1 MHVVW
6 RVQKVTLDLASVR
19 YRALLPCASLT
30 DAGVSCTLTATADK
44 RAVEKASHVVIVKAF
59 TPADIELAQHAKS
72 CGKHVYFDLCDNV
85 FVNGY
90 GKSSAL
96 PPARALEQM
105 AESLTAIVVPTQ
117 ALAQAVRR
125 ALGSVPVAVIPDGL
139 EDAVALSK
147 QRQLVSQFNG
157 QVCARSNVVRNL
169 LESMLNRLRPT
180 SHALP
185 AVQTGTRLIVWFGNH
200 GSPWSNFGL
209 SDILLFREPL
219 EQLALERSIVLVVV
233 SNNRGRY
240 EQEIRPIAVPSIYL
254 EWTPEVLHDVLRQ
267 ADVVIAPNSGDEFSL
282 CKSSNRTVMA
292 LVAGVPVVAS
302 PTHAL
307 EQLRDCVWLDD
318 PLTGLRRYLDDR
330 KLKSQH
336 LKCARRLMAMYYAA
350 PVIGGMWKRLL
361 QGQA

>member
-6 RVQKVTLDLASVR
+6 RVQKVSLDLASVR
-19 YRALLPCASLT
+19 YRALLPCVSLA
-30 DAGVSCTLTATADK
+30 DEGVSCALTATADK
-44 RAVEKASHVVIVKAF
+44 RVIEKASHVVIVKAF
-59 TPADIELAQHAKS
+59 TPSDIELARHARA
-72 CGKHVYFDLCDNV
+72 CGKRVYFDLCDNV
-85 FVNGY
+85 FVDGY
-90 GKSSAL
+90 GKSSTL

-105 AESLTAIVVPTQ
+105 AEHLTAIVVPTH
-117 ALAQAVRR
+117 ALAKAVRK
-125 ALGSVPVAVIPDGL
+125 ALGSVHVEVIPDGL
-139 EDAVALSK
+139 EDEAVLTK
-147 QRQLVSQFNG
+147 QRQLVAQFNG
-157 QVCARSNVVRNL
+157 QVYGAKNSPRAWLEGMLKRL
-169 LESMLNRLRPT
+169 LPIGR
-180 SHALP
+180 ALP
-185 AVQTGTRLIVWFGNH
+185 EIQKGASVIVWFGNH

-209 SDILLFREPL
+209 ADILLFREPL
-219 EQLALERSIVLVVV
+219 EQLARERSIVLVVV
-233 SNNRGRY
+233 SNNRSRY
-240 EQEIRPIAVPSIYL
+240 EQEIKPIAVPSTYL
-254 EWTPEVLHDVLRQ
+254 EWTPEVLHDVLRR

-292 LVAGVPVVAS
+292 LAAGVPVVAS

-336 LKCARRLMAMYYAA
+336 LNCARHLMAMHYAA